1 MNLLHDGEIEG
12 IQEPAGVGDLNNQSE
27 ISNVCIN
34 QSEISIVCINQYRIY
49 LIVGEDPINVKLSI
63 WSKAKTLFTAGDDSS
78 HEGTV
83 TQTILQCFLIGPVGS
98 LLDPPEVRMTLAEAS
113 VKYCHP
119 DQ

>member
-1 MNLLHDGEIEG
+1 MNLLHDGKVEG
-12 IQEPAGVGDLNNQSE
+12 IQEPAGVGDL
-27 ISNVCIN
+27 IN
-34 QSEISIVCINQYRIY
+34 QSEISIVCINQSEGSIY
-49 LIVGEDPINVKLSI
+49 LIVSEDPVNVKLSI